1 MTMRGLFA
9 VVLAGT
15 VLGGPVTRALADTFS
30 PVDFSSQANWTWSGT
45 ESPGHGQPSGVYLPG
60 APTGQTSL
68 GGVPFDITS
77 NAAGDQAWS
86 GFIANTGS
94 GSASITI
101 NVNTYGV
108 TNVYTLINTIWGE
121 DGGPYA
127 ALIFT
132 GSGGETYTKYLYS
145 DVDMRDYNLYNTV
158 NINGTTTTNVF
169 SVYPDIFYRQGA
181 LDMQDIT
188 LPAAF
193 ATDTLATIQ
202 LVDNGNLNVQ
212 RVILDGVTV
221 ESVPEPST
229 RALLTAGAIAL
240 VGYGWRRR
248 RATRIAKPAAFDQQE
263 APAILPFTSHS
274 SPAHVARSAA

>member
-1 MTMRGLFA
+1 MTMCGLFA

-45 ESPGHGQPSGVYLPG
+45 ESPGHGQPLGVYLPG

-127 ALIFT
+127 AL
-132 GSGGETYTKYLYS
+132 
-145 DVDMRDYNLYNTV
+145 D
-158 NINGTTTTNVF
+158 
-169 SVYPDIFYRQGA
+169 FYRVGRR
-181 LDMQDIT
+181 DIHEVFV
-188 LPAAF
+188 LGRRYARLQPLQYRQYQR
-193 ATDTLATIQ
+193 D
-202 LVDNGNLNVQ
+202 DNDQ
-212 RVILDGVTV
+212 RFLGL
-221 ESVPEPST
+221 S
-229 RALLTAGAIAL
+229 
-240 VGYGWRRR
+240 
-248 RATRIAKPAAFDQQE
+248 
-263 APAILPFTSHS
+263 
-274 SPAHVARSAA
+274 